1 MIGLKAYS
9 TTTIWQDIINFGRWM
24 SSDESLVAG
33 LIDVQQDDKSY
44 VHTKENSISNQG
56 QDPSQEEYDRHNITI
71 HISTMYPTTSV
82 TTIKKTA
89 HIFNRINNRNTNW
102 LGQNAVD
109 IRGRNQQ

>member
-1 MIGLKAYS
+1 
-9 TTTIWQDIINFGRWM
+9 M

-71 HISTMYPTTSV
+71 HISIMHPTTSY
-82 TTIKKTA
+82 TTTKKIA
-89 HIFNRINNRNTNW
+89 NISNRTNNNNS
-102 LGQNAVD
+102 N
-109 IRGRNQQ
+109 